1 MPFSIII
8 RDRSDYLFYLA
19 LAMLPVDGTVIGVYM
34 PFWTPISPWLFLL
47 YVAMNWRSV
56 FSDAFADLPDDSPN
70 ASSDAAHSNESSG
83 TATAME
89 SAAISRAWNRLRMM
103 ADRNPAATAATIII
117 FTCSCVGWFT
127 TGIHLVQAL
136 NSLLAIAAA
145 VSCVLSL
152 RIAVQRKRL
161 PWRPMINILL
171 AVYWLAF
178 AVGVIQRLAVS
189 SDITVIRDYFSHL
202 MSREYITAGSKWGG
216 NRPQFLFAEPSYI
229 GMHLFGVLLPLYWLL
244 RRRAPDLAYNLAA
257 LIITFAI
264 GSVVMGAGTRIVLDS
279 LIVLMLVIVMS
290 TAWRQR
296 ETMKRGL
303 LRLSG
308 TIVLGILAVTLNSRL
323 SSIASNGADGDGSFF
338 ARIWQSLGVLCGMVQ
353 HPVNL
358 LFGFGAG
365 NLSDATH
372 TGASAAVHALRSWG
386 FDPTKAD
393 QWYAGISPDSM
404 FTMSAYTS
412 FLGEFGVIGFVA
424 LVALII
430 ECITRAH
437 VWNKITIC
445 WLILV
450 AYLYIQFE
458 GYAFYAIPL
467 FLWALRT
474 PKTVVTLTD
483 TYAETRHRNNIRM
496 LDSPLLS

>member
-47 YVAMNWRSV
+47 YAAVNWRSV
-56 FSDAFADLPDDSPN
+56 LPDSLMID
-70 ASSDAAHSNESSG
+70 SSG
-83 TATAME
+83 DDSATAE
-89 SAAISRAWNRLRMM
+89 SIKNTGANAIPGMILNAWFRLRMM
-103 ADRNPAATAATIII
+103 VERNPAPTAAAIII
-117 FTCSCVGWFT
+117 IGCSCMGWAT
-127 TGIHLVQAL
+127 TGIHPTQAL

-145 VSCVLSL
+145 VSCALSL
-152 RIAVQRKRL
+152 RIAIQRKRL
-161 PWRPMINILL
+161 PWRPVINILL

-178 AVGVIQRLAVS
+178 AVGVIQRVAVS
-189 SDITVIRDYFSHL
+189 LDITVIRDYFSHL
-202 MSREYITAGSKWGG
+202 MSREYITADSKWGG

-257 LIITFAI
+257 LIITFAV
-264 GSVVMGAGTRIVLDS
+264 GAVVMGAGTRIVLDS
-279 LIVLMLVIVMS
+279 LVALILVIVMA

-296 ETMKRGL
+296 DAMKRGL
-303 LRLSG
+303 LRLFG
-308 TIVLGILAVTLNSRL
+308 TVALGILAVALNSRL
-323 SSIASNGADGDGSFF
+323 SSIASNGAAGDGSFF
-338 ARIWQSLGVLCGMVQ
+338 ARIWQSLGVLCGMAQ

-372 TGASAAVHALRSWG
+372 LGAETAVHALRSWG

-393 QWYAGISPDSM
+393 QWYARISPDSM

-412 FLGEFGVIGFVA
+412 FLGEFGVIGLAA
-424 LVALII
+424 LAALII
-430 ECITRAH
+430 ERITHAH
-437 VWNKITIC
+437 AWNKTTVC
-445 WLILV
+445 WLLLV

-458 GYAFYAIPL
+458 GYAFYAL
-467 FLWALRT
+467 
-474 PKTVVTLTD
+474 
-483 TYAETRHRNNIRM
+483 
-496 LDSPLLS
+496 PLLLCGCGKQLRLD